1 MSQEVSAIT
10 LDDLRLLCGELRDDA
25 DSSKR
30 FREFILKEKWKL
42 RDFDTWIKQA
52 ILKKFDKE
60 FQDIVVALG
69 KRLGFTPEFGRYEH
83 GGQGRIGY
91 DGTWTNVQG
100 LVLVI
105 EAKLGSW
112 IRRDV
117 GQLGNYIEG
126 IAKQSNISGEK
137 IFGLYVV
144 GDPSDLSALA
154 DQVRGSKY
162 SGKIRIISS
171 ENILKL
177 TQFSEDFGLKNEQ
190 ASKLLVPID
199 SVNVGELVDLIETVI
214 QEEAIRKETPQPI
227 PELPRHA
234 EIGDIPSTTRNS
246 LSTLPEGEVVV
257 CPSRPEGIDFL
268 KRYNAWGFVRIGRE
282 PRYFAL
288 YVSSPESAVR
298 YFAEIEKIVDPKSSE
313 SPVNDPE
320 RYEEYSEGKKL
331 LLFRKDSLRELADP
345 LPRGEK
351 WSQGKFY
358 LTLSRLIKA
367 KSLDD
372 IISQS

>member
-1 MSQEVSAIT
+1 MSQEASAIT
-10 LDDLRLLCGELRDDA
+10 LDDLRLLCGELKDDA

-30 FREFILKEKWKL
+30 FREFILEEKWKL
-42 RDFDTWIKQA
+42 SDLDGWIKQA

-69 KRLGFTPEFGRYEH
+69 KRVGFTPEFGRYEH

-91 DGTWTNVQG
+91 DGIWRNAEG

-117 GQLGNYIEG
+117 GQLGSYIEG
-126 IAKQSNISGEK
+126 VASQSNISGEK
-137 IFGLYVV
+137 VFGLYVV

-177 TQFSEDFGLKNEQ
+177 TQFYEEFGLRNEQ
-190 ASKLLVPID
+190 AAKLLVPID

-214 QEEAIRKETPQPI
+214 QEEAIRTETPQPI
-227 PELPRHA
+227 PELPRA
-234 EIGDIPSTTRNS
+234 VEIGDIPSTSRGS
-246 LSTLPEGEVVV
+246 LSSLTDGEVVV
-257 CPSRPEGIDFL
+257 CPSRPEGVDFL
-268 KRYNAWGFVRIGRE
+268 KRYNAWGFVKIGRE

-288 YVSSPESAVR
+288 YVSSPDSAVR

-320 RYEEYSEGKKL
+320 RYKISEGKRL
-331 LLFRKDSLRELADP
+331 ILFRKDSLRELADP
-345 LPRGEK
+345 LARGER
-351 WSQGKFY
+351 WPQGKFY